1 MQNHHHQG
9 HVATDEHFP
18 TLSTSRRRSRRFS
31 PAATV
36 TTKH

>member
-18 TLSTSRRRSRRFS
+18 TDTAGLVEAVGSEVVDLARR
-31 PAATV
+31 
-36 TTKH
+36 